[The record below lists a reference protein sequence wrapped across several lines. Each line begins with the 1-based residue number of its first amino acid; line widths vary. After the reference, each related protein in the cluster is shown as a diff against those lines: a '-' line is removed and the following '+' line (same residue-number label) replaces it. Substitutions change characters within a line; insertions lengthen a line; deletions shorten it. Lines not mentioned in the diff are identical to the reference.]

1 MFSGPTASRLEIWRL
16 TRIPAGSSG
25 RRGSNACEASL
36 PDKRTSGAIMSTSLH
51 VLAAAIA
58 VFGCLAGGYL
68 LFQASLTLT
77 GWNEMAIASG
87 LMHSL

>member
-1 MFSGPTASRLEIWRL
+1 
-16 TRIPAGSSG
+16 
-25 RRGSNACEASL
+25 
-36 PDKRTSGAIMSTSLH
+36 MSTSLH